1 MQSGTKLLLLLSGA
15 ALASACRGNDNNG
28 TNPRPDSGVPPTNF
42 ECPQLADLTVCDL
55 KLPGGAKQPPLGD
68 PIVLPNVAV
77 SSPVFVVDAATST
90 SGTDLLGFYVQDQTT
105 TDALAGGYSGI
116 LVAIRRGQATEPALG
131 DVVRIEG
138 TYTEFP
144 MMGAVKQKQIQGT
157 FVGVSGNAPVTPV
170 SIADP
175 ATIATGGA
183 DAARYDGVLVQIG
196 ASTAVEAGKVAG
208 AAGKE
213 IFGAFKVGGGLVVSG
228 GIYEYPATVGEGFNS
243 ITGILKTGTFSYDS
257 GISQLQPR
265 SPSDV
270 APTIAPIGTI
280 AALQDPSS
288 PGRPAI
294 CQNMGTAPTGCPKVG
309 FSGVVVT
316 ARGAFISNRTDMAT
330 GKRSFTRGFYVQDPT
345 VIGGRFAGVM
355 VVYTY
360 SEPNPDPGPQ
370 VGDVLDVT
378 GEAVEYFK
386 NMQITKAAWSKT
398 GTMNVP
404 AAVIVQPA
412 EIARTTDPTQA
423 PWEGVLVRVE
433 NVTVTE
439 RCVDAN
445 NRDFGNWVVTGPI
458 FMGTQFT
465 YDYNGSFAGQQGT
478 CAQMTRE
485 NDQRMVGDTF
495 TGITGV
501 VSYGFNDMRLEPRS
515 AADLSR

>member
-1 MQSGTKLLLLLSGA
+1 MQPGTKLLLLLTGTLFA
-15 ALASACRGNDNNG
+15 VACREGDNNG
-28 TNPRPDSGVPPTNF
+28 TNKPDSGVPPTNF

-55 KLPGGAKQPPLGD
+55 KLPGGSKQPPLGD
-68 PIVLPNVAV
+68 PIVLPEVV
-77 SSPVFVVDAATST
+77 VTSPVYLIDAATST
-90 SGTDLLGFYVQDQTT
+90 SGADLLGFYVQDQTT
-105 TDALAGGYSGI
+105 TDALAGGYSGV
-116 LVAIRRGQATEPALG
+116 LVTIRRGLTEPAVG
-131 DVVRIEG
+131 DVVRVEG
-138 TYTEFP
+138 IYTEFP
-144 MMGAVKQKQIQGT
+144 MMGAVKQKQIQGS
-157 FVGVSGNAPVTPV
+157 FVGVTGTGAATPIQI
-170 SIADP
+170 SDP

-183 DAARYDGVLVQIG
+183 DQARYEGVLVQIG

-208 AAGKE
+208 AGGRE

-228 GIYEYPATVGEGFNS
+228 GIYEYPASVGEAFNS
-243 ITGILKTGTFSYDS
+243 ITGILKTGTFAYDS

-265 SPSDV
+265 SPADV
-270 APTIAPIGTI
+270 LPAVAPIGAI

-294 CQNMGTAPTGCPKVG
+294 CQNMGQAPTGCPKVS
-309 FSGVVVT
+309 FRGVVVT

-330 GKRSFTRGFYVQDPT
+330 GTRTFTRGFYVQDPT
-345 VIGGRFAGVM
+345 VIGGRFSGVM
-355 VVYTY
+355 VIYIY

-370 VGDVLDVT
+370 VGDVIDVS

-386 NMQITKAAWSKT
+386 NMQITKATWTKT
-398 GTMNVP
+398 GTMNLP
-404 AAVIVQPA
+404 AAVIVQPT
-412 EIARTTDPTQA
+412 EIARTTDPTQS

-465 YDYNGSFAGQQGT
+465 YEYNGTFAGTQGT
-478 CAQMTRE
+478 CAEMTRM
-485 NDQRMVGDTF
+485 NDQRTVGHTF
-495 TGITGV
+495 GSITGV

-515 AADLSR
+515 AADLVR